1 MTTSPAPREQLIHKL
16 KLEEAEHQEQLSR
29 QKAKRLAEL
38 HSERLH
44 QQQQLAH
51 LRQLKALGVELTAY
65 LVNQNPKPD
74 STVRIIT
81 KGTAGNVHIHPHK

>member
-1 MTTSPAPREQLIHKL
+1 MTTSPAPREQLIHNL
-16 KLEEAEHQEQLSR
+16 KLEEADHQERLSR

-44 QQQQLAH
+44 QHQQLAH
-51 LRQLKALGVELTAY
+51 LRQLKALGVELTTY

-74 STVRIIT
+74 STLRIVT
-81 KGTAGNVHIHPHK
+81 KGMAGNVHIHPHK